1 MVSEREAVERFCRS
15 HAMEPELF
23 SVRQVSEA
31 VGLSRAMLV
40 ELEQK
45 GFLTPARV
53 NPKTGYRS
61 YDAFNVTKIE
71 QYQTLRAMGLTQ
83 QDVFAYFDDAPDKT
97 RDILAKMKRRLALL
111 QDGVEA
117 LSLRLRRDREFHIS
131 EVELSDVCCYCKTV
145 VSRGPEE
152 GERFAYRTYEEAI
165 SRGFRLL
172 PTEPMFLL
180 RLEFPKDRP
189 DGKYLT
195 KMCIPIEPAN
205 PAGEAADGVE
215 TIPGGKALSALCCG
229 DYKNNTLPDR
239 GFAFLLSEIER
250 RGLTIAGAMRQIS
263 IVVPGVNICSAP
275 EDYVLRLA
283 IPVK

>member
-1 MVSEREAVERFCRS
+1 MQKSRDGAGALFRPSGQRS
-15 HAMEPELF
+15 
-23 SVRQVSEA
+23 R
-31 VGLSRAMLV
+31 GLVASQLV

-83 QDVFAYFDDAPDKT
+83 QDVFAYFEDTPDKT

-117 LSLRLRRDREFHIS
+117 LSLRLRRDTEFHIS

-165 SRGFRLL
+165 SHGFRLL
-172 PTEPMFLL
+172 PAEPMFLL
-180 RLEFPKDRP
+180 RLEFPKDRT

-195 KMCIPIEPAN
+195 KVCIPIES
-205 PAGEAADGVE
+205 AGEAAEGVE
-215 TIPGGKALSALCCG
+215 TIHGGKALSVLCCG

-239 GFAFLLSEIER
+239 GFAFLLSEIKR

-263 IVVPGVNICSAP
+263 IVVSGVNICSAP

>member
-1 MVSEREAVERFCRS
+1 MASEREAVEQFCKS
-15 HAMEPELF
+15 HAMAPELF

-83 QDVFAYFDDAPDKT
+83 QDVFAYFDNTPDKT
-97 RDILAKMKRRLALL
+97 REILADMKRRLALL
-111 QDGVEA
+111 QNSVEA
-117 LSLRLRRDREFHIS
+117 LSLRLRRDTEFYIS
-131 EVELSDVCCYCKTV
+131 EVELSDVSCYCKTV

-165 SRGFRLL
+165 ARGFRLL

-180 RLEFPKDRP
+180 RLEFAKDRT

-195 KMCIPIEPAN
+195 KMCIPIEPVD
-205 PAGEAADGVE
+205 PEGKDADGVE
-215 TIPGGKALSALCCG
+215 LIPGGRALSVLCCG

-250 RGLTIAGAMRQIS
+250 RGLTIAGGMRQIS

>member
-1 MVSEREAVERFCRS
+1 MVSERETVELFYRS
-15 HAMEPELF
+15 HAMEPALF
-23 SVRQVSEA
+23 SVRQVCEA

-53 NPKTGYRS
+53 NPKTGYRY
-61 YDAFNVTKIE
+61 YDAFNVSKIE

-83 QDVFAYFDDAPDKT
+83 QDVFAYFDDATDKT
-97 RDILAKMKRRLALL
+97 RDILAKMKRQLALL
-111 QDGVEA
+111 QNSVEE
-117 LSLRLRRDREFHIS
+117 LSLRLRRDTEFHLS
-131 EVELSDVCCYCKTV
+131 EVELPDVSCYCETV
-145 VSRGPEE
+145 ISRGPDE
-152 GERFAYRTYEEAI
+152 GIRFAYRAYEEAI
-165 SRGFRLL
+165 SHGLRLL

-180 RLEFPKDRP
+180 RLEFPKDRS

-195 KMCIPIEPAN
+195 KMCIPIDPVSSEGKN
-205 PAGEAADGVE
+205 TEGIE
-215 TIPGGKALSALCCG
+215 TIRGGRALSVLCCG
-229 DYKNNTLPDR
+229 DYKNNTLPDQ

-250 RGLTIAGAMRQIS
+250 RGLTIAGGMRQIS
-263 IVVPGVNICSAP
+263 IVVPGVNIRSAP